1 MGILL
6 YNRINIISSGL
17 RRVENRLV
25 QYTSTGLMEGRS
37 TNMKIGGT
45 DTIEVQQ
52 YKGTM
57 NSQTSAVATDS
68 ETKSFQSQIASA
80 QTQLQKLS
88 ADNEMS
94 SEEKAK
100 KRQEIQ
106 KQIMELNNMLRERK
120 AELRREKQQKATEE
134 NSSNEEA
141 LPGQQDKPEVVHI
154 ESNTSSSPGISS
166 RYMKSVI
173 SADAAIDKAEL
184 ADNISNE
191 LESRVQVLQG
201 EIRQAEANGG
211 YVEAKKGEVQSLENK
226 VAKISGAKMNIIS
239 GAINEMKQAVKEAG
253 KKDSNTSQNTNEVA
267 KKPADV
273 PSKDFTTKKQQVG
286 MYTKGKIFSNV
297 EFHF

>member
-1 MGILL
+1 M
-6 YNRINIISSGL
+6 
-17 RRVENRLV
+17 ENRLLSC
-25 QYTSTGLMEGRS
+25 TAPGLKRKEAAD
-37 TNMKIGGT
+37 MKISGT
-45 DTIEVQQ
+45 ETVEVQQ
-52 YKGTM
+52 YKGAM
-57 NSQTSAVATDS
+57 NSQTEAAATDF
-68 ETKSFQSQIASA
+68 ETKSFQNKIASA

-88 ADNEMS
+88 ANNEMS

-106 KQIMELNNMLRERK
+106 KQSMELNNMLRERK
-120 AELRREKQQKATEE
+120 AELRREKQQKAAEAEE
-134 NSSNEEA
+134 GNNGEGT
-141 LPGQQDKPEVVHI
+141 LLGQQGKPETVHI

-166 RYMKSVI
+166 RHMKSVI

-191 LESRVQVLQG
+191 LENRVQVLQG

-239 GAINEMKQAVKEAG
+239 GAISEMKQAVKEAG
-253 KKDSNTSQNTNEVA
+253 RKDSKSSQNTAEAA

-273 PSKDFTTKKQQVG
+273 PSKDFTTKKQQVD
-286 MYTKGKIFSNV
+286 MYTKGKMFSNV

>member
-1 MGILL
+1 M
-6 YNRINIISSGL
+6 
-17 RRVENRLV
+17 ENRLLSC
-25 QYTSTGLMEGRS
+25 TAPGLKRKEAAD
-37 TNMKIGGT
+37 MKISGT
-45 DTIEVQQ
+45 ETVEVQQ
-52 YKGTM
+52 YKGAM
-57 NSQTSAVATDS
+57 NSQTEAAATDF
-68 ETKSFQSQIASA
+68 ETKSFQNKIASA

-88 ADNEMS
+88 ANNEMS

-120 AELRREKQQKATEE
+120 AELRREKQQKAAEAEE
-134 NSSNEEA
+134 GNNGEGT
-141 LPGQQDKPEVVHI
+141 LPGQQGKPETVHI

-166 RYMKSVI
+166 RHMKSVI
-173 SADAAIDKAEL
+173 SADAAIDKAEQ

-191 LESRVQVLQG
+191 LENRVQVLQG

-239 GAINEMKQAVKEAG
+239 GAISEMKQAVKEAG
-253 KKDSNTSQNTNEVA
+253 RKDSKSSQNTAEAA

-273 PSKDFTTKKQQVG
+273 PSKDFTTKKQQVD
-286 MYTKGKIFSNV
+286 MYTKGKMFSNV

>member
-1 MGILL
+1 M
-6 YNRINIISSGL
+6 
-17 RRVENRLV
+17 ENRLLSC
-25 QYTSTGLMEGRS
+25 TEPGLKRKEAAD
-37 TNMKIGGT
+37 MKISGT
-45 DTIEVQQ
+45 ETVEVQQ
-52 YKGTM
+52 YKGAM
-57 NSQTSAVATDS
+57 NSQTEAAATDF
-68 ETKSFQSQIASA
+68 ETKSFQNKIASA

-88 ADNEMS
+88 ANNEMS

-120 AELRREKQQKATEE
+120 AELRREKQQKAAEAEE
-134 NSSNEEA
+134 GNNGEGT
-141 LPGQQDKPEVVHI
+141 LPGQQGKPETVHI

-166 RYMKSVI
+166 RHMKSVI

-191 LESRVQVLQG
+191 LENRVQVLQG

-239 GAINEMKQAVKEAG
+239 GAISEMKQAVKEAG
-253 KKDSNTSQNTNEVA
+253 RKDSKSSQNTAEAA

-273 PSKDFTTKKQQVG
+273 PSKDFTTKKQQVD
-286 MYTKGKIFSNV
+286 MYTKGKMFSNV

>member
-1 MGILL
+1 M
-6 YNRINIISSGL
+6 
-17 RRVENRLV
+17 ENRLLSC
-25 QYTSTGLMEGRS
+25 TAPGLKRKEAAD
-37 TNMKIGGT
+37 MKISGT
-45 DTIEVQQ
+45 ETVEVQQ
-52 YKGTM
+52 YKGAM
-57 NSQTSAVATDS
+57 NSQTEAAATDF
-68 ETKSFQSQIASA
+68 ETKSFQNKIASA

-88 ADNEMS
+88 ANNEMS

-120 AELRREKQQKATEE
+120 AELRREKQQKAAEAEE
-134 NSSNEEA
+134 GNNGEGT
-141 LPGQQDKPEVVHI
+141 LPGQQGKPETVHI

-166 RYMKSVI
+166 RHMKSVI

-191 LESRVQVLQG
+191 LENRVQVLQG

-239 GAINEMKQAVKEAG
+239 GAISEMKQAVKEAG
-253 KKDSNTSQNTNEVA
+253 RKDSKSSQNTAEAA

-273 PSKDFTTKKQQVG
+273 PSKDFTTKKQQVD
-286 MYTKGKIFSNV
+286 MYTKGKMFSNV

>member
-1 MGILL
+1 M
-6 YNRINIISSGL
+6 
-17 RRVENRLV
+17 ENRLLSC
-25 QYTSTGLMEGRS
+25 TAPGLKRKEAAD
-37 TNMKIGGT
+37 MKIGGT
-45 DTIEVQQ
+45 ETVEVQQ
-52 YKGTM
+52 YKGAM
-57 NSQTSAVATDS
+57 NSQTEAAATDF
-68 ETKSFQSQIASA
+68 ETKSFQNQIASA

-88 ADNEMS
+88 ANNEMS

-120 AELRREKQQKATEE
+120 AELRREKQQKAAEDGNNGEE
-134 NSSNEEA
+134 T
-141 LPGQQDKPEVVHI
+141 LPGQQGKPETVHI

-166 RYMKSVI
+166 RHMKSVI

-239 GAINEMKQAVKEAG
+239 GAISEMKQAVKEAG
-253 KKDSNTSQNTNEVA
+253 RKDSKSSKNTAEAA
-267 KKPADV
+267 KRPADV
-273 PSKDFTTKKQQVG
+273 PSKDFTTKKQQVD
-286 MYTKGKIFSNV
+286 MYTKGKMFSNV

>member
-1 MGILL
+1 
-6 YNRINIISSGL
+6 
-17 RRVENRLV
+17 VENRLLSC
-25 QYTSTGLMEGRS
+25 TAPGLKRKEAAD
-37 TNMKIGGT
+37 MKISGT
-45 DTIEVQQ
+45 ETVEVQQ
-52 YKGTM
+52 YKGAM
-57 NSQTSAVATDS
+57 NSQTEAAATDF
-68 ETKSFQSQIASA
+68 ETKSFQNKIASA

-88 ADNEMS
+88 ANNEMS

-120 AELRREKQQKATEE
+120 AELRREKQQKAAEAEE
-134 NSSNEEA
+134 GNNGEGT
-141 LPGQQDKPEVVHI
+141 LPGQQGKPETVHI

-166 RYMKSVI
+166 RHMKSVI

-191 LESRVQVLQG
+191 LENRVQVLQG

-239 GAINEMKQAVKEAG
+239 GAISEMKQAVKEAG
-253 KKDSNTSQNTNEVA
+253 RKDSKSSQNTAEAA

-273 PSKDFTTKKQQVG
+273 PSKDFTTKKQQVD
-286 MYTKGKIFSNV
+286 MYTKGKMFSNV

>member
-1 MGILL
+1 M
-6 YNRINIISSGL
+6 
-17 RRVENRLV
+17 ENRLLSC
-25 QYTSTGLMEGRS
+25 TAPGLKRKEAAD
-37 TNMKIGGT
+37 MKISGT
-45 DTIEVQQ
+45 ETVEVQQ
-52 YKGTM
+52 YKGAM
-57 NSQTSAVATDS
+57 NSQTEAAATDF
-68 ETKSFQSQIASA
+68 ETKSFQNKIASA

-88 ADNEMS
+88 ANNEMS

-120 AELRREKQQKATEE
+120 AELRREKQQKAAEAEE
-134 NSSNEEA
+134 GNNGEGT
-141 LPGQQDKPEVVHI
+141 LPGQQGKPETVHI

-166 RYMKSVI
+166 RHMKSVI

-191 LESRVQVLQG
+191 LENRVQVLQG

-239 GAINEMKQAVKEAG
+239 GAISEMKQTVKEAG
-253 KKDSNTSQNTNEVA
+253 RKDSKSSQNTAEAA

-273 PSKDFTTKKQQVG
+273 PSKDFTTKKQQVD
-286 MYTKGKIFSNV
+286 MYTKGKMFSNV

>member
-1 MGILL
+1 ML
-6 YNRINIISSGL
+6 YNKSNIISSGL
-17 RRVENRLV
+17 GRTESILV
-25 QYTSTGLMEGRS
+25 SCTAPGLNGKEAAYMR
-37 TNMKIGGT
+37 IGGT
-45 DTIEVQQ
+45 ETVEVQQ
-52 YKGTM
+52 YKGAM
-57 NSQTSAVATDS
+57 NSQTEAVATDS
-68 ETKSFQSQIASA
+68 ETKSFQNQIASA

-88 ADNEMS
+88 ANNEMS

-120 AELRREKQQKATEE
+120 AELRREKQQKAAEE
-134 NSSNEEA
+134 GNSGEEP
-141 LPGQQDKPEVVHI
+141 LPGQQVKPETVHI

-166 RYMKSVI
+166 RHMKSLI

-226 VAKISGAKMNIIS
+226 VAKISGAKANIIN
-239 GAINEMKQAVKEAG
+239 GAISEMKQAVKEAG
-253 KKDSNTSQNTNEVA
+253 KDSKSSQGTSEAA

-273 PSKDFTTKKQQVG
+273 PSKDFTTKKQQVD
-286 MYTKGKIFSNV
+286 MYTKGKMFSNV

>member
-1 MGILL
+1 M
-6 YNRINIISSGL
+6 
-17 RRVENRLV
+17 ENRLLSC
-25 QYTSTGLMEGRS
+25 TAPGLKRKEAAD
-37 TNMKIGGT
+37 MKISGT
-45 DTIEVQQ
+45 ETVEVQQ
-52 YKGTM
+52 YKGAM
-57 NSQTSAVATDS
+57 NSQTEAAATDF
-68 ETKSFQSQIASA
+68 ETKSFQNKIASA

-88 ADNEMS
+88 ANTEMS

-120 AELRREKQQKATEE
+120 AELRREKQQKAAEAEE
-134 NSSNEEA
+134 GNNGEGT
-141 LPGQQDKPEVVHI
+141 LPGQQGKPETVHI

-166 RYMKSVI
+166 RHMKSVI

-191 LESRVQVLQG
+191 LENRVQVLQG

-239 GAINEMKQAVKEAG
+239 GAISEMKQAVKEAG
-253 KKDSNTSQNTNEVA
+253 RKDSKSSQNTAEAA

-273 PSKDFTTKKQQVG
+273 PSKDFTTKKQQVD
-286 MYTKGKIFSNV
+286 MYTKGKMFSNV

>member
-1 MGILL
+1 
-6 YNRINIISSGL
+6 
-17 RRVENRLV
+17 
-25 QYTSTGLMEGRS
+25 
-37 TNMKIGGT
+37 MKISGT
-45 DTIEVQQ
+45 ETVEVQQ
-52 YKGTM
+52 YKGAM
-57 NSQTSAVATDS
+57 NSQTEAAATDF
-68 ETKSFQSQIASA
+68 ETKSFQNKIASA

-88 ADNEMS
+88 ANTEMS

-120 AELRREKQQKATEE
+120 AELRREKQQKAAEAEE
-134 NSSNEEA
+134 GNNGEGT
-141 LPGQQDKPEVVHI
+141 LPGQQGKPETVHI

-166 RYMKSVI
+166 RHMKSVI

-191 LESRVQVLQG
+191 LENRVQVLQG

-239 GAINEMKQAVKEAG
+239 GAISEMKQAVKEAG
-253 KKDSNTSQNTNEVA
+253 RKDSKSSQNTAEAA

-273 PSKDFTTKKQQVG
+273 PSKDFTTKKQQVD
-286 MYTKGKIFSNV
+286 MYTKGKMFSNV